1 MTKKSKSKSKSG
13 SGSSSPIM
21 PALPVAGSVDAS
33 QMAAE
38 MAINAITP
46 NKATTPAIVQEKL
59 AYYKRMIELLDSSG
73 TAPDTPQMAAITAS
87 SSPPDSVGG
96 LVMDDYPF
104 PTSNTDDFASS
115 RASSPTVSAPAASER
130 PLRPVILSNVEL
142 PQYSAMP
149 NTSSNDAAESECAG
163 ASGAG
168 AVSGGCSVG
177 SIDGSNTVNASP
189 GTVAASLGAGAGNC
203 ASASLYS
210 TLRHTPEVQGQA
222 RRKSARKSARALSS
236 NSRFAQLHA
245 KRLETKQKQ
254 NQNKNNFLT
263 NIKLLSES
271 DFESSDAR
279 SNEQNTRARTQNIS
293 QPFHSPTELQIA
305 AEFSVVENNKEIINE
320 QKAHRDGDLITT
332 PPLAA
337 AVQAEL
343 KSATLLAIQTAAK
356 ASQNAAATAA
366 PAPAKANRPPQIVVH
381 LRQQQQQ
388 QQQQPQQ
395 QQQHNLQQQLPQTD
409 GIDSS
414 NQSVQVIS
422 DIDYLTFLLNN
433 HSPAITDYVIK
444 LGGQGTIRILPKTSD
459 VYRHIINVLK
469 LDNTFR
475 YNTYQL
481 REDRSFRV
489 VVRGLHSSTPPQRI
503 RNELTE
509 LGYTPA
515 YICHNIEQI
524 RFNVLANTSTCKQ
537 PASQQE
543 LPYILCNFFV
553 YVLAHNQQQQQLGD
567 HSATYNGHQHTI
579 CQYVHNNRTLCIIHT
594 MHRDLQCAGTHKNTT
609 NIINFAV
616 VASRRFSHGQTGQ
629 PVILVNVLAYA
640 MKINK

>member
-1 MTKKSKSKSKSG
+1 MTKKNKSKSKSG

-96 LVMDDYPF
+96 LAMDDYPF

-130 PLRPVILSNVEL
+130 PIKPVILSNVEL

-305 AEFSVVENNKEIINE
+305 AEFSVVENNNEIINE
-320 QKAHRDGDLITT
+320 QNAHRDGDLITT

-395 QQQHNLQQQLPQTD
+395 QQQQHNLQQQLPQTD

-459 VYRHIINVLK
+459 AYRHIINVLK

-509 LGYTPA
+509 LGYT
-515 YICHNIEQI
+515 IC
-524 RFNVLANTSTCKQ
+524 C
-537 PASQQE
+537 
-543 LPYILCNFFV
+543 
-553 YVLAHNQQQQQLGD
+553 
-567 HSATYNGHQHTI
+567 
-579 CQYVHNNRTLCIIHT
+579 
-594 MHRDLQCAGTHKNTT
+594 
-609 NIINFAV
+609 
-616 VASRRFSHGQTGQ
+616 
-629 PVILVNVLAYA
+629 
-640 MKINK
+640 